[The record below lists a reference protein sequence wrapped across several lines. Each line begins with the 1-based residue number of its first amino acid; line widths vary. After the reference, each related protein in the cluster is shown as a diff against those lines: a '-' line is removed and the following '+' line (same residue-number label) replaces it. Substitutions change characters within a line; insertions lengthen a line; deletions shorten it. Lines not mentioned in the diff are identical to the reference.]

1 MRQNTINRTVSVM
14 PADVLFIHWTTS
26 LNAPGLFREALVEQ
40 TSDLEDLEEL
50 LESPNAEP
58 PQYE

>member
-1 MRQNTINRTVSVM
+1 M

-40 TSDLEDLEEL
+40 TSDLEEL